1 MSSGRAAPVVA
12 RAATRVATRRHHHK
26 NHARC
31 GAPRNAPSLFY
42 PLRYPPHVRC
52 VLHPPPAGRPDW
64 RAADDGAPSAPSA
77 PASAPSAGG
86 RAARDLYDPEALLAH
101 PSGFLVTAFT
111 RKLGDARLDT
121 KKAVAEAVYLLESA
135 RDPPRTLGGA
145 VEDLLMHR
153 DEKGFETAGSD
164 VDRGSGGS
172 GSDILYLPLR
182 PRGAI
187 GCAYLPLALS
197 AAAAATPFPAGHPL
211 VALGVSAL
219 ETFAADPPPPA
230 GTPECL
236 SRLLPVQRVCVA
248 TETNIAD
255 VVAALAPQA
264 GLGGFVSPRAS
275 AKTHLDPFASPM
287 TFAVRY
293 EHHGKTA
300 IEIDRKRLIR
310 NIQELVLASPDYLV
324 DDDDPRFVVA
334 INVYHDVA
342 LCSVLPDWKRL
353 RGYSPRGVAE
363 ARARARGEAEP
374 AQTTSGEGYP

>member
-77 PASAPSAGG
+77 PASAPSAGE
-86 RAARDLYDPEALLAH
+86 RAACDLYDPEALLAH
-101 PSGFLVTAFT
+101 PCGFLVTAFT
-111 RKLGDARLDT
+111 RKVGDARSDT

-145 VEDLLMHR
+145 VEDLLIHR
-153 DEKGFETAGSD
+153 DEKGSETS
-164 VDRGSGGS
+164 GS
-172 GSDILYLPLR
+172 GSDRTQPGTSASDDVLYLPLR

-211 VALGVSAL
+211 TALGVSAL

-236 SRLLPVQRVCVA
+236 SRLLPVQRVCAA
-248 TETNIAD
+248 TEPKILEAA
-255 VVAALAPQA
+255 AALAPQA
-264 GLGGFVSPRAS
+264 GLGGFASPRAAS
-275 AKTHLDPFASPM
+275 KTHLDPFASPV

-293 EHHGKTA
+293 EHHGKTD
-300 IEIDRKRLIR
+300 IDRKRLIR
-310 NIQELVLASPDYLV
+310 KIQELVLASPDYLV
-324 DDDDPRFVVA
+324 DDDDPRLVVA
-334 INVYHDVA
+334 VHVYHDVA

>member
-1 MSSGRAAPVVA
+1 MRAP
-12 RAATRVATRRHHHK
+12 
-26 NHARC
+26 
-31 GAPRNAPSLFY
+31 
-42 PLRYPPHVRC
+42 
-52 VLHPPPAGRPDW
+52 PPPAGRPDW

-86 RAARDLYDPEALLAH
+86 RAAHDLYDPEALLAH

-145 VEDLLMHR
+145 VEDLLIHR
-153 DEKGFETAGSD
+153 DEKGFETA
-164 VDRGSGGS
+164 GSGGS

-293 EHHGKTA
+293 EHHGKTS

-334 INVYHDVA
+334 IHVYHDVA

>member
-77 PASAPSAGG
+77 PASAPSAGE
-86 RAARDLYDPEALLAH
+86 RAACDLYDPEALLAH
-101 PSGFLVTAFT
+101 PCGFLVTAFT
-111 RKLGDARLDT
+111 RKVGDARSDT

-145 VEDLLMHR
+145 VEDLLIHR
-153 DEKGFETAGSD
+153 DEKGSETS
-164 VDRGSGGS
+164 GS
-172 GSDILYLPLR
+172 GSDRTQPGTSASDDALYLPLR

-211 VALGVSAL
+211 TALGVSAL

-236 SRLLPVQRVCVA
+236 SRLLPVQRVCAA
-248 TETNIAD
+248 TEPKILEAA
-255 VVAALAPQA
+255 AALAPQA
-264 GLGGFVSPRAS
+264 GLGGFVAPRAAS
-275 AKTHLDPFASPM
+275 KTHLDPFASPM

-293 EHHGKTA
+293 EHHGKTD
-300 IEIDRKRLIR
+300 IDRKRLIR
-310 NIQELVLASPDYLV
+310 KIQELVLASPDYLV
-324 DDDDPRFVVA
+324 DDDDPRLVVA
-334 INVYHDVA
+334 VHVYHDVA

>member
-12 RAATRVATRRHHHK
+12 RAAARVATRRHHHK
-26 NHARC
+26 NHALRRSPER
-31 GAPRNAPSLFY
+31 AQPFY
-42 PLRYPPHVRC
+42 PLRYSPHVRC
-52 VLHPPPAGRPDW
+52 VLHPPAGRPDW

-86 RAARDLYDPEALLAH
+86 RAAHDLYDPEALLAH

-145 VEDLLMHR
+145 VEDLLIHR
-153 DEKGFETAGSD
+153 DEKGFETA
-164 VDRGSGGS
+164 GSGGS

-187 GCAYLPLALS
+187 GCAYLPLALA

-264 GLGGFVSPRAS
+264 GLGGFVSPRSS

-293 EHHGKTA
+293 EHHGKTS

-334 INVYHDVA
+334 IHVYHDVA

>member
-77 PASAPSAGG
+77 PASAPSAGE
-86 RAARDLYDPEALLAH
+86 RAACDLYDPEALLAH
-101 PSGFLVTAFT
+101 PCGFLVTAFT
-111 RKLGDARLDT
+111 RKVGDARSDT

-145 VEDLLMHR
+145 VEDLLIHR
-153 DEKGFETAGSD
+153 DEKGSET
-164 VDRGSGGS
+164 S
-172 GSDILYLPLR
+172 GSDDALYLPLR
-182 PRGAI
+182 PRGAV

-211 VALGVSAL
+211 TALGVSAL

-236 SRLLPVQRVCVA
+236 SRLLPVQRVCAA
-248 TETNIAD
+248 TEPKILEAA
-255 VVAALAPQA
+255 AALAPQA
-264 GLGGFVSPRAS
+264 GLGGFVAPRAAS
-275 AKTHLDPFASPM
+275 KTHLDPFASPV

-293 EHHGKTA
+293 EHHGKTD
-300 IEIDRKRLIR
+300 IDRKRLIR
-310 NIQELVLASPDYLV
+310 KIQELVLASPDYLV
-324 DDDDPRFVVA
+324 DDDDPRLVVA
-334 INVYHDVA
+334 VHVYHDVA